1 MRGNANRRKIYKEK
15 ENEMSKKIAIIGMGY
30 VGKAFAKFVGDIYPL
45 VEYDVTDETPYPKD
59 SIDNCD
65 LAVVCVPTPQTA
77 DGACDTS
84 IVEEVIKIIETP
96 LIMIKSA
103 VVPGTTDKLKSETGK
118 HIVVSPE
125 YIGESKY
132 HNPIYKTMIDTSFH
146 IVGGDSKDVRGVFEI
161 LETIAGPHCV
171 YHSCTAVEAEL
182 IKYMENSFL
191 ATKVAFVNQ
200 FYDIAAVFGA
210 DWHKI
215 REGWLLDERIGRSF
229 SQVFANDRG
238 FGGKCLPKDISAI
251 VKATETVGYDASILR
266 AVMEYNKKIRSLNR
280 V

>member
-1 MRGNANRRKIYKEK
+1 MG
-15 ENEMSKKIAIIGMGY
+15 KKIAIIGMGY
-30 VGKAFAKFVGDIYPL
+30 VGKAFANFVGDRYPL
-45 VEYDVTDETPYPKD
+45 VRYDIADGTPYPKD
-59 SIDNCD
+59 GIDSCD
-65 LAVVCVPTPQTA
+65 LAVVCVPTPQAA
-77 DGACDTS
+77 DGSCDTS
-84 IVEEVIKIIETP
+84 ILEEVIGIIETP

-103 VVPGTTDKLKSETGK
+103 VVPGTTDMLKSKTGK

-132 HNPIYKTMIDTSFH
+132 HNPIYKTMTDTPFH

-171 YHSCTAVEAEL
+171 YYSCTAVEAEL
-182 IKYMENSFL
+182 VKYMENSFL

-200 FYDIAAVFGA
+200 FYDISAVFGA
-210 DWHKI
+210 EWHKV

-229 SQVFANDRG
+229 SLVFASDRG

-251 VKATETVGYDASILR
+251 ITAAEVVGYDASILK
-266 AVMEYNKKIRSLNR
+266 AVMEYNKKIRSVN
-280 V
+280 